1 MKNMPLHG
9 IGAYGDKKNA
19 ETSIAFLK
27 RSKYLG
33 KESGF
38 LKRYV
43 AQKVQAQLYSTF
55 LSGSII
61 TTQVLSIG
69 LKGEL
74 HLLPVSEMKKKKYT
88 VALNFGG

>member
-1 MKNMPLHG
+1 MELGPME
-9 IGAYGDKKNA
+9 IKKNA

-74 HLLPVSEMKKKKYT
+74 HLLPVSETKKKIF
-88 VALNFGG
+88 LQ